1 MSYSCNIIITGVG
14 GQGTVLSGR
23 IISLAAEA
31 AGYDVKVSEVHG
43 MSQRGGSVITQVRFG
58 DSVAAPIIAYGKADI
73 VLAFEKLEAL
83 RIMPYLSPNGKL
95 IVNNRAL
102 LPMPVITGVMKYPD
116 DIEQQ
121 IFAVHKDAEIFDAL
135 ALAEEAGNAKAL
147 NIVLLGRL
155 SKYFDW
161 PQSFWTNAI
170 TAAVKPKFIDL
181 NLEAFAMGRESK

>member
-83 RIMPYLSPNGKL
+83 RIMPYLTPNGKI

-102 LPMPVITGVMKYPD
+102 LPMPVITGVMKFPD

-121 IFAVHKDAEIFDAL
+121 ILAVHKDAEIFDAL

-155 SKYFDW
+155 SKHFDW
-161 PQSFWTNAI
+161 PLNYWTDAI

-181 NLEAFAMGRESK
+181 NIKAFALGRESK

>member
-1 MSYSCNIIITGVG
+1 MTNCCNIIITGVG
-14 GQGTVLSGR
+14 GQGTVLAGR

-58 DSVAAPIIAYGKADI
+58 DSVAAPIIAFGKADI

-83 RIMPYLSPNGKL
+83 RILPYLTKDGKI

-121 IFAVHKDAEIFDAL
+121 ILSVYDDAEIFDAL
-135 ALAEEAGNAKAL
+135 ALAEEAGNAKSL

-155 SKYFDW
+155 SKLLDW
-161 PQSFWTNAI
+161 PQNYWTDAI
-170 TAAVKPKFIDL
+170 AKAVKPRFIEL
-181 NLEAFAMGRESK
+181 NLKAFALGRE

>member
-1 MSYSCNIIITGVG
+1 MNNICDIIITGVG
-14 GQGTVLSGR
+14 GQGTVLAGR

-58 DSVAAPIIAYGKADI
+58 ESVAAPIIAVGKADV

-83 RIMPYLSPNGKL
+83 RILPYLAKDGKI
-95 IVNNRAL
+95 IVNNRAI
-102 LPMPVITGVMKYPD
+102 LPMPVITGIMQYPD

-121 IFAVHKDAEIFDAL
+121 ILAAYADAEIFDAL
-135 ALAEEAGNAKAL
+135 ALAEEAGNAKSL

-155 SKYFDW
+155 SRIFNWPEKY
-161 PQSFWTNAI
+161 WTDAI
-170 TAAVKPKFIDL
+170 AAAVKPRFIEL
-181 NLEAFAMGRESK
+181 NLKAFTLGCNS